1 MFYCYLY
8 RDPSRNNEPIYVGKG
23 KGQRAFVHLKRRDV
37 HPFTQRL
44 QMMAK
49 NAVKPVIEFLVK
61 DCDEELALL
70 CEVEAIDKFG
80 RKDLGKGT
88 LLNLT
93 DGGEDVINLSVTTRQ
108 RMSSIAK
115 SRENLPETKKV
126 RSDAAFERWQNPDF
140 KKATSEKMRLGALK
154 RWANTRKSKDTQ

>member
-8 RDPSRNNEPIYVGKG
+8 RDPSRDNEPIYVGKG
-23 KGQRAFVHLKRRDV
+23 KGQRAFTHLKRRDV

-44 QMMAK
+44 QLMAK
-49 NAVKPVIEFLVK
+49 NAIKPVIEFLLK
-61 DCDEELALL
+61 DCDEELVLL
-70 CEVEAIDKFG
+70 CEEEAIDKFG

-115 SRENLPETKKV
+115 TRENLPEIKKI
-126 RSDAAFERWQNPDF
+126 RSDAALERWQNADF
-140 KKATSEKMRLGALK
+140 KKATSEKMRLAALK